1 MECLWLEVRSNNNKF
16 LLCTCYRPPDGNH
29 VFWDEL
35 QYMIDLTYLGKV
47 KNTILT
53 GDFNADPS
61 TANGKRLLS
70 FSDTNAFKLHITE
83 PTRVTEMSS
92 SILDQF
98 ISNIP
103 EFIQDT
109 NVDPPLLTNDHRTI
123 SITLKFKVSKQR
135 PIERLIWQY
144 KQADFEAL
152 NVALQNANWEPCFEQ
167 PNVDFACS
175 KWNEIFLNLARQY
188 IPNKVVQIRIDDKPW
203 YNTDLRKLSA
213 QKNKV
218 HRNAKRTNS
227 PADWE
232 KFRRVRNQYTEKI
245 REASSTYRANLASKL
260 NEGVTSTS
268 PKSWWHI
275 ARQFMRKTK
284 SNQIPAMK
292 CGDRI
297 LTDDIVK
304 AEEFNNA
311 FLQFA
316 TIDTSSA
323 SLPDIVYKTNS
334 RLASINISQAET
346 LEILK
351 SLDTSKASGPDG
363 ISCKMLKETAYS
375 IAPSFTRLLRLS
387 FSTATV
393 PKCWKQANV
402 LPIFKKGDG
411 SDFGNYRPVSLLNIC
426 SKVCEKLVFKY
437 LFNFCRDNNVIS
449 MHQSGFTP
457 GDSTIHQLVYLYN
470 TFLKALNDKKDVR
483 IVFCDQ
489 SKAFDRVWHQ
499 GLLYKLE
506 CIGITGDLLEWFHSY
521 LDNREQRVIIH
532 GLNSRWG
539 KIPAGVPQGAHLGP
553 LLFLIYINDITE
565 NIKSNIKLFADDTSL
580 YVIID
585 GDAVNATKQLN
596 DDLTQISAWA
606 DNWLVKFNASK
617 SKALTISLKKDKDTI
632 ELPLTFNN
640 SLLDTVT
647 KHKHLGIEINSNLT
661 WKDHCKTI
669 CENASKKLNILATLK
684 TLIDRKTLTTMY
696 TSFVRP
702 GLEYGSIICCNCS
715 GTEDEL
721 LESVQR
727 RGFKIITGGIVRTPT
742 IHLYNEVGLETLKAR
757 RDRNVLLFFFK
768 IINNMVPDYLRDLK
782 PEKSTSGRYMFRN
795 KDGSLYLPNGYH
807 QSNLLEVFYSI

>member
-1 MECLWLEVRSNNNKF
+1 M
-16 LLCTCYRPPDGNH
+16 G
-29 VFWDEL
+29 
-35 QYMIDLTYLGKV
+35 
-47 KNTILT
+47 
-53 GDFNADPS
+53 
-61 TANGKRLLS
+61 
-70 FSDTNAFKLHITE
+70 
-83 PTRVTEMSS
+83 
-92 SILDQF
+92 
-98 ISNIP
+98 
-103 EFIQDT
+103 
-109 NVDPPLLTNDHRTI
+109 
-123 SITLKFKVSKQR
+123 
-135 PIERLIWQY
+135 
-144 KQADFEAL
+144 
-152 NVALQNANWEPCFEQ
+152 
-167 PNVDFACS
+167 
-175 KWNEIFLNLARQY
+175 
-188 IPNKVVQIRIDDKPW
+188 
-203 YNTDLRKLSA
+203 
-213 QKNKV
+213 
-218 HRNAKRTNS
+218 
-227 PADWE
+227 
-232 KFRRVRNQYTEKI
+232 
-245 REASSTYRANLASKL
+245 
-260 NEGVTSTS
+260 
-268 PKSWWHI
+268 
-275 ARQFMRKTK
+275 KTK

-532 GLNSRWG
+532 GSNSR
-539 KIPAGVPQGAHLGP
+539 
-553 LLFLIYINDITE
+553 
-565 NIKSNIKLFADDTSL
+565 
-580 YVIID
+580 
-585 GDAVNATKQLN
+585 
-596 DDLTQISAWA
+596 
-606 DNWLVKFNASK
+606 
-617 SKALTISLKKDKDTI
+617 
-632 ELPLTFNN
+632 
-640 SLLDTVT
+640 
-647 KHKHLGIEINSNLT
+647 
-661 WKDHCKTI
+661 
-669 CENASKKLNILATLK
+669 
-684 TLIDRKTLTTMY
+684 
-696 TSFVRP
+696 
-702 GLEYGSIICCNCS
+702 
-715 GTEDEL
+715 
-721 LESVQR
+721 
-727 RGFKIITGGIVRTPT
+727 
-742 IHLYNEVGLETLKAR
+742 
-757 RDRNVLLFFFK
+757 
-768 IINNMVPDYLRDLK
+768 
-782 PEKSTSGRYMFRN
+782 
-795 KDGSLYLPNGYH
+795 
-807 QSNLLEVFYSI
+807 